1 MYKTIGKKT
10 QLFRE
15 LEEVLL
21 DFEQTLNHWPGA
33 YIDDGIEFPTLTR
46 NTFIYG
52 IYNHI
57 SPMEKKHIITD
68 KDLRKK
74 YHNLKHHKKFNLV
87 KDGDVVLIK
96 GANKNSSKWNIGIIF
111 ILDQMDTSQLWNFQ
125 LVRRLMKERFNTYI
139 QWNYYAM

>member
-1 MYKTIGKKT
+1 MYKTIGNKT

-33 YIDDGIEFPTLTR
+33 CVDDGIELPTLTR

-87 KDGDVVLIK
+87 KDGNVVLIK
-96 GANKNSSKWNIGIIF
+96 DSSKWNIGIIF
-111 ILDQMDTSQLWNFQ
+111 ILDQMDKSQLWNLQ